1 MARSAMQMPIYTP
14 EPEFK
19 GLGIVGK
26 AQAAAESAAA
36 PAMQASQFLQQQ
48 QQQSEADAKTKA
60 QAAQFQKLL
69 QTGVQGMQGYVQEI
83 SGTQPELGQRFAAQ
97 LQNFAPLLSDPNI
110 KREKAWEMTSWIYDS
125 WDKQVKEANKLPE
138 LTFEQKQAQTLDTH
152 RKTKEIDK
160 EFEKPQR
167 VSDAAK
173 DRARKLAMAEK
184 KIGMSMNNLI
194 ANIVA
199 RSENKEESLDDEAKA
214 AAQDKFDKL
223 WDDLNS
229 AEIEAGGDATPKGTS
244 LYKSPSMK
252 YYTGPGF
259 GHGDSDIA
267 KPNKTSLK
275 AYEPGK
281 IVEYQGVKYQV
292 KAGAVPT
299 IKDGVQYFKQSD
311 WEQID

>member
-97 LQNFAPLLSDPNI
+97 LQNFAPLLSAPNI
-110 KREKAWEMTSWIYDS
+110 KREKAGEMTSWSYDS
-125 WDKQVKEANKLPE
+125 WDKQVKE
-138 LTFEQKQAQTLDTH
+138 
-152 RKTKEIDK
+152 
-160 EFEKPQR
+160 
-167 VSDAAK
+167 AK